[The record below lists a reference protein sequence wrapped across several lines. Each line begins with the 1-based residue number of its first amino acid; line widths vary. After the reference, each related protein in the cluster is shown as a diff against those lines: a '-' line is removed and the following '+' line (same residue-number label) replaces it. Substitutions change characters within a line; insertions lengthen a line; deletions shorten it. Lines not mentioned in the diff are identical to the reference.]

1 MTMTYRCTI
10 CNRAGRDFAFWW
22 LAPLTPGQRAAAIA
36 RGATLADPPLISE
49 PVVMCPACK
58 VAGTVVDE
66 HGQPA
71 SHATRG
77 PQPHEQTLV
86 ELQAEKA
93 VTRALRAQMAEAG
106 RVRHGAVM
114 TEEAEYANDHA

>member
-1 MTMTYRCTI
+1 MSTYRCTT
-10 CNRAGRDFAFWW
+10 CDRVGRDFAFWW

-36 RGATLADPPLISE
+36 RGATLADPTLIAA

-58 VAGTVVDE
+58 VAATVVDE
-66 HGQPA
+66 QGRPA

-77 PQPHEQTLV
+77 PQPPEQTLV

-93 VTRALRAQMAEAG
+93 VTRALRAQMAGAG
-106 RVRHGAVM
+106 RVRHGA
-114 TEEAEYANDHA
+114 

>member
-1 MTMTYRCTI
+1 MTMTYRCTT
-10 CNRAGRDFAFWW
+10 CNRVGRDYAFWW
-22 LAPLTPGQRAAAIA
+22 LAPLTAEQRASARV
-36 RGATLADPPLISE
+36 RGATLADPPLIAA

-86 ELQAEKA
+86 ELQGREGRHPRPP
-93 VTRALRAQMAEAG
+93 RADG
-106 RVRHGAVM
+106 GGGS
-114 TEEAEYANDHA
+114 HAARGDDS

>member
-1 MTMTYRCTI
+1 MTMTYRCTT
-10 CNRAGRDFAFWW
+10 CNRVGRDYAFWW
-22 LAPLTPGQRAAAIA
+22 LAPLTAEQRASARV
-36 RGATLADPPLISE
+36 RGATLADPPLIAA

-93 VTRALRAQMAEAG
+93 VTRALRAQMAGAG

-114 TEEAEYANDHA
+114 SEESEYA